1 MSIAYVSLFLVG
13 GRELGAAGFSVRGW
27 IYALDS
33 NYCPGGS
40 IDEATTKMDPLVSD
54 F

>member
-1 MSIAYVSLFLVG
+1 MFPCFQQAGESWEQQAY
-13 GRELGAAGFSVRGW
+13 SVRGW